1 MGCRRKVQ
9 VLAEVNNK
17 LFTLVVAVG
26 VSKLVYEFAALLIRA
41 REKKRKELCWSAVQ
55 VQD

>member
-55 VQD
+55 VQA